1 MTTTIRRDY
10 DPERDRCE
18 DALAEH
24 EASREEERKAWAR
37 FVTAS
42 VDMAAAQML
51 AAVGLTHETLGVYQ
65 RAGTELEAATEA
77 LKLCGVDVTKYL
89 EAT

>member
-1 MTTTIRRDY
+1 MINRRDY

-18 DALAEH
+18 EERAEMA
-24 EASREEERKAWAR
+24 EGREKERKAWAR

-65 RAGTELEAATEA
+65 RAETELEAATEGLRA
-77 LKLCGVDVTKYL
+77 CGVDVMKYL

>member
-1 MTTTIRRDY
+1 MSTTIRRDY
-10 DPERDRCE
+10 DLERDCRE
-18 DALAEH
+18 ETLAEH
-24 EASREEERKAWAR
+24 EASREEERRAWAR
-37 FVTAS
+37 FAAAS

-65 RAGTELEAATEA
+65 RGEAELEAATEA